1 MAVLHITERRQTSI
15 WFPTLNL
22 GHNKK
27 TSDTDIVQAEKSARN
42 EWAKARQKR
51 QQESALQ
58 ESEAK
63 VVKHNEE
70 GDTIENFAF
79 DASLIVKTT
88 DTAKGVMNESGDVDN
103 KNSDLSQVAS
113 KLEEFTIVDI
123 STKRNKSE
131 MTESSTQR

>member
-1 MAVLHITERRQTSI
+1 M
-15 WFPTLNL
+15 
-22 GHNKK
+22 
-27 TSDTDIVQAEKSARN
+27 
-42 EWAKARQKR
+42 
-51 QQESALQ
+51 Q